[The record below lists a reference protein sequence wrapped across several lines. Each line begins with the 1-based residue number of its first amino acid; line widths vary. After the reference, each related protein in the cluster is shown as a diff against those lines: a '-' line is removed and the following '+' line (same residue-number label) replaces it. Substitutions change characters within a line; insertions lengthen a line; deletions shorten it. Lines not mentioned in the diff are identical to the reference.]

1 MSDLKF
7 DVLDLIREPD
17 NYTSGE
23 RAAGSEAVRD
33 ALAAGNRVIRAF
45 RALGRAGYVQHARAR
60 QECEASMVALEAA
73 RARVAGEPA

>member
-1 MSDLKF
+1 MSALKF

-23 RAAGSEAVRD
+23 RATGSEAVRE

-45 RALGRAGYVQHARAR
+45 RALGKVGYAQHARAR

-73 RARVAGEPA
+73 LSRFGGEA